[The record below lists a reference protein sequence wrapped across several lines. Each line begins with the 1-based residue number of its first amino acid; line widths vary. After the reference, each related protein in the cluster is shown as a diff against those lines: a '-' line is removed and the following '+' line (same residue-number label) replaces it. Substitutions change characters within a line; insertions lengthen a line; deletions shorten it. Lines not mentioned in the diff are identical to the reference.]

1 MREKEIRIIIK
12 VVDATRSNTNMAIY
26 TCSLK
31 FAGFE
36 RKEDNNGC
44 IKESTN

>member
-1 MREKEIRIIIK
+1 MKEKEIPIIIK
-12 VVDATRSNTNMAIY
+12 VVDATRSNTNMLIY
-26 TCSLK
+26 TCGLK
-31 FAGFE
+31 CAGFE